1 MASLGNWFSQVGA
14 VTATAVRTIPQRR
27 GASLATVVGIAGVVT
42 VFVAVLSIGEGFRH
56 ALRSAGSPDNAMVLR
71 AGSDSEMMSVLG
83 RDAVEVIAQ
92 APGVARGPALP
103 GGPPVA
109 LSSGE
114 LFVVVDVPK
123 RSTGT
128 DANVPLRGVQPAAF
142 ATRKDLTIT
151 SGRAFEWGKNEILV
165 GEGAA
170 RQFAGLEVGKRL
182 RWGQNEWEVVGTFS
196 AGGALWESEIWCDAA
211 VLQPAYRRGNSFQ
224 TVIAKLESPAA
235 FDAFKDALTTDPR
248 LDVQVLRESE
258 YYANQGRTLNGIIR
272 GLGFTVSVLMA
283 VGAVFGA
290 LNTMYSAV
298 SARKREVATLRAL
311 GFGRG
316 AVVVSVLAESLLL
329 AIVGGVLGA
338 FAAWAFFDGYRT
350 STINWDTF
358 SQVTFAFDVTMPL
371 LVSGTIFAL
380 AMGLVGGLFPAIR
393 AARLPVTTAL
403 REE

>member
-1 MASLGNWFSQVGA
+1 MASLANWFSQVGA

-56 ALRSAGSPDNAMVLR
+56 ALRSAGSPDNAMVMR
-71 AGSDSEMMSVLG
+71 AGSDSEMMSVLT

-142 ATRKDLTIT
+142 ATRKDLKIT
-151 SGRAFEWGKNEILV
+151 SGRAFQWGKNEILV
-165 GEGAA
+165 GEGAEK
-170 RQFAGLEVGKRL
+170 QFAGLEVGKRL

-235 FDAFKDALTTDPR
+235 FDSFKDALTTDPR

-272 GLGFTVSVLMA
+272 GLGFTVSILMA

-329 AIVGGVLGA
+329 AIVGGAVGA

-358 SQVTFAFDVTMPL
+358 SQVTFAFDVTAPL
-371 LVSGTIFAL
+371 LVAGTLFAL